1 MNTHTLHTHTPRRT
15 HAHVHSPHVCAH
27 TSTHPPRNTNQTH
40 SHVTLHGNAS
50 NARIIT
56 TSQRPRS
63 APNHVRSDHEDQTQT
78 RTPITRTSHTRALY
92 IHHAHAH
99 THSVQSASITNQ
111 IHSRIIHARV
121 ATLRVATQYNTPPA
135 IAAISIWLGSTGLL
149 TWPARTTLA
158 RTHARARTAR
168 KRTRTR
174 TRMLR
179 RATTVRTK
187 SCPIRPRGSD
197 TDAHTNY
204 THITHTRVVHSPRA
218 CTHTLSTVC
227 QHYESN
233 TFTHHSRTRCNTTSC
248 NTVQH
253 AASHL
258 KPSAS
263 GLAPRACSRGPAHSR
278 AHTLAHAQRAS
289 AHAHAHACCAACLAA
304 IFCQAHRLRF
314 LVVARPLQLG

>member
-78 RTPITRTSHTRALY
+78 RTPITSTSHTRAPY
-92 IHHAHAH
+92 IHHAHAHTLSTVCQHYESNTFTHHSRTRCNTVQHAASHRSHQHLAWLHGLAHVASTYHTRAHTRSRTHSAQAHTHTHTHAAPRDHGPHQIMSDQTTRIRHRRAHQLQAHHIHARRTFTTRMH

-111 IHSRIIHARV
+111 IHSRIIHA
-121 ATLRVATQYNTPPA
+121 RVATQYNTPPA

-158 RTHARARTAR
+158 RTHARARAAR

-179 RATTVRTK
+179 RA
-187 SCPIRPRGSD
+187 P
-197 TDAHTNY
+197 
-204 THITHTRVVHSPRA
+204 
-218 CTHTLSTVC
+218 
-227 QHYESN
+227 
-233 TFTHHSRTRCNTTSC
+233 RCNILPGAPTPLPRCCTSTATR
-248 NTVQH
+248 NN
-253 AASHL
+253 SY
-258 KPSAS
+258 S
-263 GLAPRACSRGPAHSR
+263 
-278 AHTLAHAQRAS
+278 
-289 AHAHAHACCAACLAA
+289 
-304 IFCQAHRLRF
+304 
-314 LVVARPLQLG
+314 

>member
-78 RTPITRTSHTRALY
+78 RTPITSTSHTRAPY
-92 IHHAHAH
+92 IHHAHA
-99 THSVQSASITNQ
+99 
-111 IHSRIIHARV
+111 
-121 ATLRVATQYNTPPA
+121 
-135 IAAISIWLGSTGLL
+135 
-149 TWPARTTLA
+149 
-158 RTHARARTAR
+158 
-168 KRTRTR
+168 
-174 TRMLR
+174 
-179 RATTVRTK
+179 
-187 SCPIRPRGSD
+187 
-197 TDAHTNY
+197 
-204 THITHTRVVHSPRA
+204 
-218 CTHTLSTVC
+218 HTLSTVC